1 MILTTLV
8 LTGALW
14 SSVSQTFE
22 PKEFPNLFEACE
34 YRYSGGQ
41 YHDHLF
47 RYRLFVPRNLRPG
60 EQCPLLVWLHGKNES
75 GEDNEWNLLQLPMIV
90 NPSKSVE
97 QYRFF
102 VLAMQCPEADPTWS
116 HGQDDAAG
124 DMLAVTY
131 EVLQKTLREQP
142 VDQDRIYLSGVSSG
156 GAGCWEMAMRHPDL
170 FAAVAPMSSG
180 GGDVSRVSK
189 LVNIPIWAFHC
200 LYDAP
205 EGVEQTVAALR
216 EAGGNVHLTL
226 LRSAIHDSW
235 HDAFRGFGSFDWMLA
250 QRRGAQFCWTPP
262 GHRAWQWWHVFG
274 VPGAFLAIV
283 GLGWYS
289 EQRRRRTRRGNIP
302 KTQQQNACVPTLS
315 VSNGAATPAESDA
328 EQQQASP

>member
-1 MILTTLV
+1 M
-8 LTGALW
+8 
-14 SSVSQTFE
+14 
-22 PKEFPNLFEACE
+22 
-34 YRYSGGQ
+34 SGT
-41 YHDHLF
+41 
-47 RYRLFVPRNLRPG
+47 
-60 EQCPLLVWLHGKNES
+60 C
-75 GEDNEWNLLQLPMIV
+75 LQLPMIV

-102 VLAMQCPEADPTWS
+102 VLAMQCPEADPTWI
-116 HGQDDAAG
+116 HGNDDAAG
-124 DMLAVTY
+124 DMLVVTY

-250 QRRGAQFCWTPP
+250 QRRGDSILLDAAGTPRMAMVARFRSARRVP
-262 GHRAWQWWHVFG
+262 CHLGVGMVFG
-274 VPGAFLAIV
+274 A
-283 GLGWYS
+283 
-289 EQRRRRTRRGNIP
+289 
-302 KTQQQNACVPTLS
+302 K
-315 VSNGAATPAESDA
+315 AAKDP
-328 EQQQASP
+328 P